1 MKVEIFDVAHGGCAL
16 VTADSGARMLID
28 CGFNSSTGWRPS
40 LHLPRIGVE
49 AVEMFVVTNY
59 DDDHVNDLP
68 NLRRGS
74 GGQPTVWLK
83 SLLRNNTVS
92 AQALFEMKKDSGL
105 GRGIQELVSMINE
118 YTGGLLQ
125 VDWGPLSYRIFY
137 NSYPYDFT
145 DTNNLSIV
153 IFLHCHD
160 LHMVFPGDLE
170 KAGWENL
177 LVNAEF
183 VEELKTVN
191 VFVASHHGREN
202 GCCEAVF
209 EIDGVKPKIV
219 IFSDAGMQ
227 YDTQETAAWYRARSH
242 GMDYNGMRRHVF
254 TTRQDGKITI
264 DAVPNQTTI
273 QTAC

>member
-1 MKVEIFDVAHGGCAL
+1 MKVEIFDVEHGGCAL
-16 VTADSGARMLID
+16 VTADSGARMSID

-40 LHLPRIGVE
+40 LHLPRIGIG

-59 DDDHVNDLP
+59 DYDHVNDLP
-68 NLRRGS
+68 NLRRGY

-83 SLLRNNTVS
+83 SLLRNTTVS
-92 AQALFEMKKDSGL
+92 AQALFEMKRDSGL
-105 GRGIQELVSMINE
+105 GRGIQGLVSMINE
-118 YTGGLLQ
+118 YTGGSLR

-145 DTNNLSIV
+145 DTNNLSLV

-191 VFVASHHGREN
+191 VFVASHHGR
-202 GCCEAVF
+202 
-209 EIDGVKPKIV
+209 
-219 IFSDAGMQ
+219 
-227 YDTQETAAWYRARSH
+227 
-242 GMDYNGMRRHVF
+242 
-254 TTRQDGKITI
+254 GKW
-264 DAVPNQTTI
+264 VL
-273 QTAC
+273 